1 MSNQKEKER
10 WQKIQE
16 NKKKT
21 CENCSQ
27 LFWNDSG
34 NPCCRYDDGTKS
46 HGGYAIHS
54 LTYIKQT
61 HAICFDKYNGKNI
74 KPEIKLPK
82 HPHWG
87 KH

>member
-21 CENCSQ
+21 CKNCSQ
-27 LFWNDSG
+27 LVWDSSG
-34 NPCCRYDDGTKS
+34 NPCCRYDDGTKTTVWV
-46 HGGYAIHS
+46 IHS

-61 HAICFDKYNGKNI
+61 HECFDKYNGKNV
-74 KPEIKLPK
+74 KPKTKLPK
-82 HPHWG
+82 H
-87 KH
+87 